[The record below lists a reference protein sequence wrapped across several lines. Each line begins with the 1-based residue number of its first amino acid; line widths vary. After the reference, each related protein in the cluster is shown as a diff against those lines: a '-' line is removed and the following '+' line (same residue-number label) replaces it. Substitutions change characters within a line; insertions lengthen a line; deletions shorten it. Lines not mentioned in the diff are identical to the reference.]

1 MVLRRVGNKARIA
14 KDVVKHFPPHK
25 IYIEPFFGAGG
36 IYFNKPKAQYN
47 FLNDL
52 DDDVF
57 NLFMVLKNQKQALI
71 EYFEEVPMC
80 ESLFKH
86 WVQHKETDAIPKAAR
101 FLYLSNLSYLGKK
114 DTFRFGPENPLQILI
129 NRIIKY
135 EDLNHPYF
143 MNKDFKKVFDSI
155 TIRDKNDYCKTFIY
169 NDPPYLATATVY
181 STDKWNEQDLID
193 LFEENMKMAER
204 GAKFAIS
211 EFEHDLLLELV
222 EKYNLEIINIGERQN
237 LKNRRKEVMVVNYKS
252 PDIYGLFGTLNQ
264 NQTT

>member
-25 IYIEPFFGAGG
+25 VYIEPFFGAGG

-57 NLFMVLKNQKQALI
+57 NLFMVLKNQKQQLI
-71 EYFEEVPMC
+71 EYFEEVPIC

-86 WVQHKETDAIPKAAR
+86 WKQHKEKDAIPKAAR
-101 FLYLSNLSYLGKK
+101 FLYLSNLGVLGKN
-114 DTFRFGPENPLQILI
+114 DTLNIGLENPLQILI
-129 NRIIKY
+129 NNIIKY
-135 EDLNHPYF
+135 EDLNHSYF
-143 MNKDFKKVFDSI
+143 MNKDFRKIFDSI
-155 TIRDKNDYCKTFIY
+155 HVRNKNDNCKTFIY
-169 NDPPYLATATVY
+169 NDPPYLATTSTY
-181 STDKWNEQDLID
+181 SVDKWNEQDLID
-193 LFEENMKMAER
+193 LFEENMKMAKR

-211 EFEHDLLLELV
+211 EFENDLLLELV

-237 LKNRRKEVMVVNYKS
+237 LKNRRKEVMVVNYQS
-252 PDIYGLFGTLNQ
+252 PHIYGLFGTLNQ